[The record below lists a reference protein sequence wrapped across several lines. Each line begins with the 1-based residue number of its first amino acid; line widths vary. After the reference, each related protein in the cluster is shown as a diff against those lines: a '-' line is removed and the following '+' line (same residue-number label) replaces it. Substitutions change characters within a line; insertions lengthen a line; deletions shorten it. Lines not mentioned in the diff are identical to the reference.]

1 MAARPSGPFADG
13 LGWGDPGPSEV
24 QSVSPLLPCTERTS
38 RTTQGLTRCPVPCP
52 VQAMAANAEN
62 KKRKVLA
69 DPELNAQPS
78 PICVRPPPVAPVR
91 PRFVESIERA
101 MQRPTGLRAHTVDS
115 RDPLAETERER
126 QAAVEPR
133 VYPASEP
140 RAPLFMP
147 KPNPGGALEADAAPP
162 PMRVWPFAAPT
173 LHSIAARTVADAT
186 MQRLAQ
192 ADRI

>member
-1 MAARPSGPFADG
+1 M
-13 LGWGDPGPSEV
+13 
-24 QSVSPLLPCTERTS
+24 
-38 RTTQGLTRCPVPCP
+38 PCP

-62 KKRKVLA
+62 KRRKVLA

-78 PICVRPPPVAPVR
+78 PICVRPPPFAPVM

-126 QAAVEPR
+126 QAAVELR

-162 PMRVWPFAAPT
+162 LRVWLFAAPT